1 LVISRALRGLSGPSV
16 FGEKM
21 NRKSRTFGIVV
32 LTGAAGLFA
41 IGMAKSATAQTTAP
55 PATTAA
61 ATKNCSDFK
70 TQPEA
75 QQYFTSHGGSKSNNF
90 DNLDPNRNGIAC
102 EGLPGTPTSAT
113 PTPVPTATTKPLP
126 ANGIFSMILA
136 MSGLSL
142 VEAGIGL
149 SLLSDRIKSRG
160 GRVPLAVLKLVAKA
174 TRQGKNE
181 IELSNDMYIV
191 RRTPEEIQKT
201 DTLKPR
207 VVREPVA
214 ALARP
219 LSFGAPAADEWSATL
234 ALDDVDRDDTDDDWP
249 YFTPP
254 EV

>member
-1 LVISRALRGLSGPSV
+1 MTRPS
-16 FGEKM
+16 KI
-21 NRKSRTFGIVV
+21 FGIAV
-32 LTGAAGLFA
+32 LTGATAVFA
-41 IGMAKSATAQTTAP
+41 IGVAKGATAQTTAP
-55 PATTAA
+55 PTATPTAS

-126 ANGIFSMILA
+126 TNGIFSMILA

-160 GRVPLAVLKLVAKA
+160 GRVPLAVLKLLAKA

-181 IELSNDMYIV
+181 IELSDDVYIV
-191 RRTPEEIQKT
+191 RRTPGGTQKT
-201 DTLKPR
+201 DAPELR
-207 VVREPVA
+207 AVRKSIPV
-214 ALARP
+214 LSRP
-219 LSFGAPAADEWSATL
+219 VSLPAPAADEWSATL
-234 ALDDVDRDDTDDDWP
+234 ALEDLDRSDDGDDDWP

-254 EV
+254 EA